1 MDYKKNHNN
10 MEFQFPNGNG
20 CISANIANRL
30 FKRNIRNWDEAMV
43 GQKKKL
49 PWKETL
55 ALSYFDSMDHEA
67 TMNTPPEHI
76 VWLFHG
82 SNGRP
87 MVNVNS

>member
-43 GQKKKL
+43 GKKKKTAGGKCRGGCGNL
-49 PWKETL
+49 GLDTCM
-55 ALSYFDSMDHEA
+55 Y
-67 TMNTPPEHI
+67 I
-76 VWLFHG
+76 YIYRV
-82 SNGRP
+82 
-87 MVNVNS
+87 V